1 MMNRMTTGVLLLI
14 VLALAFVPTGASAD
28 PCLMVYPS
36 DGVVIYH
43 YEAAEY
49 YTVGPGDPLY
59 DAAYD
64 RGGEVLI
71 DINTDEIAYNVYQA
85 PGLGGFMLDNEHQ
98 GYFII
103 SREFGLT
110 VDGFSGNPTTYTN
123 IVLVFDLIEPSGCSP
138 MVTIDGNPVLWT
150 PGIGWYWPIGDL
162 VVSTPQNGSYSDILT
177 FDFKWL
183 NCTGIRVWAFAD
195 DDFDLVHDGGECF
208 SAFSHDLV
216 VPAQETTWGAVKSL
230 YDQ

>member
-1 MMNRMTTGVLLLI
+1 
-14 VLALAFVPTGASAD
+14 
-28 PCLMVYPS
+28 MVYPS

-49 YTVGPGDPLY
+49 YTVGPGDALY

-71 DINTDEIAYNVYQA
+71 DINTDEIATDVYQSPA
-85 PGLGGFMLDNEHQ
+85 LAGFLLDNEHQ

-103 SREFGLT
+103 SSDFTLT
-110 VDGFSGNPTTYTN
+110 VDGFGGSPTTHTN
-123 IVLVFDLIEPSGCSP
+123 IQLVFDLIEPSGCIP
-138 MVTIDGNPVLWT
+138 IITVDGNPVLFDA
-150 PGIGWYWPIGDL
+150 GGLGWYLPIGDL

-177 FDFKWL
+177 FDFSWSG
-183 NCTGIRVWAFAD
+183 CTNVRVWAFAD

-208 SAFSHDLV
+208 SAFSHDLTLPV
-216 VPAQETTWGAVKSL
+216 EETTWGGVKNL
-230 YDQ
+230 YEE